1 MEIVKARSALLSN
14 YEVYKLLMEQRRQH
28 GENGNADTNRKG
40 KGKAHDFD
48 EPDGAIATNSNSTT
62 GTVPPNLAKIQ
73 DEQTIEYLKIAPHAT
88 LRQNEPSIARLLEEL
103 RPIGNRDEGGA
114 GLTKAEKLMVVNLA
128 PTTDVELYTSSNR
141 GTFLLPLIE
150 TLKIVEELE
159 DRFPSEMQTILDLV
173 SNSLLPEP
181 MLDVEA
187 TNGLVEGDDGAGG
200 FGFDEDGYGEAG
212 EDGYGEYEQPQEYYS
227 EPVYGDRP
235 DTPPELDE
243 S

>member
-73 DEQTIEYLKIAPHAT
+73 DETIEYLKIAPHAT

-128 PTTDVELYTSSNR
+128 PTTDVELYT
-141 GTFLLPLIE
+141 
-150 TLKIVEELE
+150 IVEELE

-212 EDGYGEYEQPQEYYS
+212 EDRYGEYEQPQEYYS